1 MSDSFYPETLSQL
14 AFYYPV
20 CVNIR
25 TDSDRAAIHVFVKR
39 IDSVHRWW
47 DTYIEYDSS
56 FSNGLNMML
65 KEKEICKTVVRKL
78 FHEMVEKDE
87 LSKM

>member
-1 MSDSFYPETLSQL
+1 MVEVSTLSQL

-20 CVNIR
+20 AVTVR
-25 TDSDRAAIHVFVKR
+25 TDSDRNAIHIFVKR

-47 DTYIEYDSS
+47 DVYIDYDPS
-56 FSNGLNMML
+56 FSNALNMQME
-65 KEKEICKTVVRKL
+65 EKRICKDVIRKL